1 MNRTSVFNIKID
13 FDKSQGSYVYDKN
26 TRYKYL
32 DFMGMY
38 SSLPIGYNHP
48 IFDTR
53 EFKEEIHRVSKLKIV
68 NCEMLSD
75 EFDEFYKVFKQFTSI
90 GKYENYHFTC
100 TGALANEAAIKTAM
114 WYKGPR
120 PDGYVLSI
128 KNSFHG
134 INSVGNIIT
143 SRFPG
148 VKLRQGDIPGEYNWP
163 VANTIKDAI
172 SHVKSNPYN
181 LQGVIIEPI
190 QATYGDN
197 YLNKKEL
204 QSLSKIC
211 KQFDIPLIFDE
222 VQTGFASSGTVW
234 YSEQLNIEPDIIVYG
249 KKSQVSGIMVKKS
262 HSKVF
267 ENQKRLSVTY
277 DGDLI
282 DMVRCKYIIKSIQKD
297 NLLGNV
303 KKMGDILFKGLKGIQ
318 QLKNVRHVGLLL
330 AFDFDTKI
338 QRDNFIK
345 KIYKN
350 GMICNPTGDLTVRLR
365 PNLNVSQQEIYKA
378 LEIINLSLDN

>member
-234 YSEQLNIEPDIIVYG
+234 YSEQLNVEPDIIVYG